1 MSQRHAKHIDFV
13 YHFLREL
20 IVFGTVRL
28 QLVPSHLQLV
38 NVFTKRVSRDL
49 YVFFR
54 SKLRVCVNPT
64 LSFWGAVEDSSKSIL
79 DLRNPP

>member
-1 MSQRHAKHIDFV
+1 MSHKHAKHIDLD

-20 IVFGTVRL
+20 IVFGTLRL
-28 QLVPSHLQLV
+28 QHVPSHLQLV
-38 NVFTKRVSRDL
+38 NVVTKSVPRDR

-54 SKLRVCVNPT
+54 SKLRVRVNPT
-64 LSFWGAVEDSSKSIL
+64 LRLWGALENSSKSIL

>member
-1 MSQRHAKHIDFV
+1 MSKRHAKHIDPD
-13 YHFLREL
+13 YHFLRDL
-20 IVFGTVRL
+20 IVVGTFRL
-28 QLVPSHLQLV
+28 QHVPSHLQLV
-38 NVFTKRVSRDL
+38 NVFTKSVSLDL

-64 LSFWGAVEDSSKSIL
+64 LSLWGAVEDSSKSIL